1 MTSTVPRT
9 CTELVVD
16 QDRGLIL
23 TRSQPLN
30 AFDLR
35 RAYVLLGDA
44 GSGKTTEFKR
54 EAEALGNAAEL
65 LSARNFTTL
74 DVDSHT
80 EWQEKILFID
90 GLDEMRAGTT
100 DSLTPLDQIRNRL
113 DRLGRPWF
121 RISCREADWLG
132 NNDRQSLADVS
143 PDSQITVLRLDP
155 LDDDGIRALLTS
167 LDLPGDVGK
176 FIDQAR
182 QQGLGA
188 ILHNPQTLNLLAQA
202 VEQGGKWP
210 DSRQETFELAC
221 QRMASERNEDHLE
234 RADHISADA
243 AMDAAGYLCGLQ
255 LFAGTEG
262 YSLSRLLDSASFP
275 SVEELQ
281 DPPTQLP
288 DNSLMQALSTRL
300 FTGVVERRFSPVH
313 RHIAE
318 FLAGRYLAKLI
329 ENGLPV
335 ERVMALMTSPSDQRV
350 VTVLRGLSAWL
361 AVHSPTAR
369 RRLIDLDPVGVGLYG
384 DIKDLRPDDKR
395 LILASLAAFAEQ
407 GPLFGH
413 ERTDDRGG
421 WHMGST
427 AQAFRSLA
435 SAEMVPAINELIA
448 KPITGSRD
456 SRVMEFLLD
465 VLSVAED
472 SELVSLRGLA
482 PDLETIVRDPTRPEE
497 IKTPALDAFIRI
509 APSGEAA
516 TNTLIRLLRDIKS
529 GVVLDPDDQ
538 LRGTLLRSLYPTSL
552 SPVDLWRYAM
562 PRNQHNLSGRYDSFL
577 AYDLLTRTS
586 SQQIAGLL
594 DALGDNYTVPNTEL
608 RESMLHDLPFK
619 LLARGLEE
627 CGEETDLPRLYG
639 WLSIVADPLD
649 TFHWEGRD
657 IRPVQTWLEDHP
669 DIQKAIFLAWLRHC
683 DQADSDS
690 LNSIEFCDVLL
701 GSSLPSDF
709 GRWCLAAA
717 VELSDTEP
725 SVAQDL
731 LTQSY
736 HLLQD
741 HRMNEGLSLDILRSR
756 TLGHGGLEQRLE
768 ELCTPRPPNPE
779 LSEAQQRRR
788 ALLEERREEERRQQL
803 QRESDLQSQVTELR
817 DNRFFPRGLHSL
829 AQVYF
834 GKLGSSSQDAT
845 SDQRIREFIGGD
857 PDPDLVDAVLVALRG
872 AVYRDDIPEADE
884 TISLKLDSKFSF
896 LALPVLASLG
906 LLYNEDPA
914 LLGELDDTLKRNALA
929 IHYCVSPVL
938 NLDPNQPMPWFTR
951 LLEHDHELV
960 LQVLFQCA
968 HAAMR
973 AGVQFPPGLS
983 ELDRI
988 EHTHPILAHELTT
1001 RLLASFPVRAR
1012 QAQIP
1017 LLDRLLERLLK
1028 AGKPELK
1035 GLVEEKLAMKSMDI
1049 AQQIRWLTVGAL
1061 LSPERHLAT
1070 LEGNAGK
1077 SQTRVR
1083 YFAEFTC
1090 DRFRNGWFT
1099 DSPLVKNLCPQVV
1112 AAFIRL
1118 MGSSFAPIEIVGMGA
1133 VAGGPELDASWRIQ
1147 ELISLLSSN
1156 PSPEANRA
1164 LRDLINNPQLQLWKD
1179 QLRWA
1184 EERQRVLLRD
1194 ATYAHLSIE
1203 QVQRTLDNG
1212 LPANVADLVALLN
1225 DHLNDISRDIR
1236 GSSSNI
1242 WRQFWKEDRESDPRE
1257 PKHEESCRDALLAIL
1272 KERLP
1277 TQIDSA
1283 PEGRYVS
1290 DRRADIRVSF
1300 GGFNVPI
1307 EIKKNSHRHL
1317 WDAPKTQLVDQYS
1330 DTDPATSGHGIY
1342 LVLWFGADT
1351 TARSP
1356 VHQRP
1361 TTPDELR
1368 ELLEGDLTPEQTGKI
1383 SVRVLDVTKP

>member
-1 MTSTVPRT
+1 MTSPVART
-9 CTELVVD
+9 CTELD
-16 QDRGLIL
+16 LEKDRGLIP
-23 TRSQPLN
+23 TRSQPLDG
-30 AFDLR
+30 FELR

-54 EAEALGNAAEL
+54 EADALGDAAEL

-132 NNDRQSLADVS
+132 NNDRQSLAEVS

-188 ILHNPQTLNLLAQA
+188 ILHNPQTLKLLAQA

-221 QRMASERNEDHLE
+221 QKMASERNEDHLE

-262 YSLSRLLDSASFP
+262 YSLSRLLHSASFP

-288 DNSLMQALSTRL
+288 DNSLRQALSTRL

-335 ERVMALMTSPSDQRV
+335 ERVMALTTSPSDQRV

-395 LILASLAAFAEQ
+395 LILESLAAFAEQ

-435 SAEMVPAINELIA
+435 SAEMVPAINELIT
-448 KPITGSRD
+448 KPIAGSRD
-456 SRVMEFLLD
+456 SRVLEFLLD

-472 SELVSLRGLA
+472 SELVSLRGLTS
-482 PDLETIVRDPTRPEE
+482 DLEKIVRDPTRPKE

-509 APSGEAA
+509 APSGEDT

-562 PRNQHNLSGRYDSFL
+562 PRNEHNLYGRYDSFL
-577 AYDLLTRTS
+577 GYDLLTKTS

-594 DALGDNYTVPNTEL
+594 DALGDNDTDLNTEL

-639 WLSIVADPLD
+639 WLRVVADPLD
-649 TFHWEGRD
+649 RLHWEGRD
-657 IRPVQTWLEDHP
+657 IRPVQTWLENHP

-683 DQADSDS
+683 DQTDSDS
-690 LNSIEFCDVLL
+690 FNSIEFCDVLL

-709 GRWCLAAA
+709 GRWCLTAAA
-717 VELSDTEP
+717 ELSDTEP
-725 SVAQDL
+725 LVAQYL

-736 HLLQD
+736 RLLQD
-741 HRMNEGLSLDILRSR
+741 HRMDEGLSLDILRSR
-756 TLGHGGLEQRLE
+756 TRGHGGLEQRLE
-768 ELCTPRPPNPE
+768 ELCTPRPNPE
-779 LSEAQQRRR
+779 LSEAQQQPR
-788 ALLEERREEERRQQL
+788 ALLEERREKELGQQL
-803 QRESDLQSQVTELR
+803 ERESDLRSQVAELR
-817 DNRFFPRGLHSL
+817 ENRFFPRGLHSL

-834 GKLGSSSQDAT
+834 GKIGGTSKDAT
-845 SDQRIREFIGGD
+845 PDQRISEFIGGD
-857 PDPDLVDAVLVALRG
+857 PDLAEAVMAALRR

-884 TISLKLDSKFSF
+884 TISLNLDSKFSF
-896 LALPVLASLG
+896 LAFPVLASLE
-906 LLYNEDPA
+906 LLYNDDPA
-914 LLGELDDTLKRNALA
+914 PLDELDDTLKSNALA

-938 NLDPNQPMPWFTR
+938 NAYPGRPTPWFAR
-951 LLEHDHELV
+951 MLEHDHELV
-960 LQVLFQCA
+960 LEVLFRCA
-968 HAAMR
+968 HSAIRDGGA
-973 AGVQFPPGLS
+973 FPPGVRD
-983 ELDRI
+983 LDHI
-988 EHTHPILAHELTT
+988 EHTHPALTCEMTT
-1001 RLLASFPVRAR
+1001 RLLASFRVRAPK
-1012 QAQIP
+1012 AQMP
-1017 LLDRLLERLLK
+1017 LLDRLLDRMLK
-1028 AGKPELK
+1028 AGKPELEK
-1035 GLVEEKLAMKSMDI
+1035 LVEEKMSMKSMDI
-1049 AQQIRWLTVGAL
+1049 AQQIRWLTVGAM
-1061 LSPERHLAT
+1061 LSPERYLAAFE
-1070 LEGNAGK
+1070 EGVGK

-1083 YFAEFTC
+1083 YFGEFIC
-1090 DRFRNGWFT
+1090 DRFRNGWFA

-1118 MGSSFAPIEIVGMGA
+1118 MGSSFAPIESVGMGA
-1133 VAGGPELDASWRIQ
+1133 VAVGPELDASWRIQ

-1156 PSPEANRA
+1156 PGPEANRA
-1164 LRDLINNPQLQLWKD
+1164 LRDLINNPELLLWD
-1179 QLRWA
+1179 GHLRWA
-1184 EERQRVLLRD
+1184 EERQRLLLRD
-1194 ATYAHLSIE
+1194 ATYTHPSIE
-1203 QVQRTLDNG
+1203 QVQRTIHND
-1212 LPANVADLVALLN
+1212 LPANAADLAALLN
-1225 DHLNDISRDIR
+1225 DHLDYISRDIR

-1242 WRQFWKEDRESDPRE
+1242 WRQFWKDDRDSEPRE
-1257 PKHEESCRDALLAIL
+1257 PKHEESCRDALLTLL

-1277 TQIDSA
+1277 AAVDSA
-1283 PEGRYVS
+1283 PEGRYAS
-1290 DRRADIRVSF
+1290 DKRADVRVSY
-1300 GGFNVPI
+1300 GGFSVPI
-1307 EIKKNSHRHL
+1307 EIKKDCHRDL
-1317 WDAPKTQLVDQYS
+1317 WSALQEQLVEQYT
-1330 DTDPATSGHGIY
+1330 TDPATSGHGIY
-1342 LVLWFGADT
+1342 LVLWVCGDKIS
-1351 TARSP
+1351 RRP
-1356 VHQRP
+1356 DGNRP

>member
-23 TRSQPLN
+23 TRSQPWS

-54 EAEALGNAAEL
+54 EAEALDASAEFI
-65 LSARNFTTL
+65 SAREFSRT
-74 DVDSHT
+74 DVDSRP
-80 EWQEKILFID
+80 EWRGKTLFID
-90 GLDEMRAGTT
+90 GLDEMRAGEINRMA
-100 DSLTPLDQIRNRL
+100 PLDQIVTQL
-113 DRLGRPWF
+113 ERLGRPSF
-121 RISCREADWLG
+121 RLSCREADWLG
-132 NNDRQSLADVS
+132 ASDRRELEGVS
-143 PDSQITVLRLDP
+143 PDAQVTTLRLDP
-155 LDDDGIRALLTS
+155 LDDEGIRALLTS
-167 LDLPGDVGK
+167 LDLPGDVED
-176 FIDQAR
+176 FINQAR

-188 ILHNPQTLNLLAQA
+188 ILHNPQTLTLLAAA

-221 QRMASERNEDHLE
+221 QKMASEWNKEHLG
-234 RADHISADA
+234 RANFPQTDVI
-243 AMDAAGYLCGLQ
+243 MDAAGYLCALQ

-262 YSLSRLLDSASFP
+262 YSMSRLLDSTLFP

-281 DPPTQLP
+281 DPPNQLP

-300 FTGVVERRFSPVH
+300 FTGAVEQRVSPVH

-318 FLAGRYLAKLI
+318 YLAGRHLARLI
-329 ENGLPV
+329 QKGLPV
-335 ERVMALMTSPSDQRV
+335 ERVMALMTSPSDQSV

-384 DIKDLRPDDKR
+384 DIKDLPPDDKR
-395 LILASLAAFAEQ
+395 QILESLAAFAKQ

-413 ERTDDRGG
+413 ERPDDRGG

-435 SAEMVPAINELIA
+435 SAEMVPAIKELIA
-448 KPITGSRD
+448 EPVASSCS
-456 SRVMEFLLD
+456 SRVLEFLLD
-465 VLSVAED
+465 VLSVAEESD
-472 SELVSLRGLA
+472 LDSLRGLA
-482 PDLETIVRDPTRPEE
+482 SDLEPIVRDPTRPEE
-497 IKTPALDAFIRI
+497 IKTPALDAFLRI

-516 TNTLIRLLRDIKS
+516 TNTMIRLLDDIKS
-529 GVVLDPDDQ
+529 GVVLDPEDQ
-538 LRGTLLRSLYPTSL
+538 LRGTLLRSLYPASL
-552 SPVDLWRYAM
+552 SPVEFWRYAM
-562 PRNQHNLSGRYDSFL
+562 PRNQHYLYGRYDSFL
-577 AYDLLTRTS
+577 DYDLLTRTS

-594 DALGDNYTVPNTEL
+594 DALGDNDTDLRTEL
-608 RESMLHDLPFK
+608 RESMLYDLPFK

-649 TFHWEGRD
+649 SFHWEGRD

-683 DQADSDS
+683 DQTDSDS

-736 HLLQD
+736 RLLQD

-756 TLGHGGLEQRLE
+756 TRGHGGLEQRLE
-768 ELCTPRPPNPE
+768 ELCTPRPNPE

-788 ALLEERREEERRQQL
+788 ALLEERREKERGQQL
-803 QRESDLQSQVTELR
+803 ERESDLRSQVAELR
-817 DNRFFPRGLHSL
+817 ENRFFPRGLHSL

-834 GKLGSSSQDAT
+834 GKIGGTSQDAT
-845 SDQRIREFIGGD
+845 PDQRISEFIGGD
-857 PDPDLVDAVLVALRG
+857 PDLAEAVMAALRR

-884 TISLKLDSKFSF
+884 TISLNLDSKFSF
-896 LALPVLASLG
+896 LAFPVLASLE

-914 LLGELDDTLKRNALA
+914 LLGELDDTLKSNALA

-938 NLDPNQPMPWFTR
+938 NAYPGRPTPWFAR
-951 LLEHDHELV
+951 LLDHDHELV
-960 LQVLFQCA
+960 LGVLFRCV

-973 AGVQFPPGLS
+973 AGVQFPPGLRD
-983 ELDRI
+983 LDNI
-988 EHTHPILAHELTT
+988 EHTHPALAFELTT

-1017 LLDRLLERLLK
+1017 LLDRLLEKLLK
-1028 AGKPELK
+1028 AGKPELEE
-1035 GLVEEKLAMKSMDI
+1035 LVEEKLAMKSMDI

-1061 LSPERHLAT
+1061 LSPERHLAA
-1070 LEGNAGK
+1070 LEENADK

-1083 YFAEFTC
+1083 HFAGFIC
-1090 DRFRNGWFT
+1090 DLSRKDWFS
-1099 DSPLVKNLCPQVV
+1099 DSPLVKNLCPQAV

-1118 MGSSFAPIEIVGMGA
+1118 MGSSFAPIEIVGRGP
-1133 VAGGPELDASWRIQ
+1133 VSGGPELSASWRI
-1147 ELISLLSSN
+1147 EDLISLLSSN
-1156 PSPEANRA
+1156 SSPEANMA
-1164 LRDLINNPQLQLWKD
+1164 LRDLIDNLRLQLWKD
-1179 QLRWA
+1179 QLRRA
-1184 EERQRVLLRD
+1184 EERQRVLLRN
-1194 ATYAHLSIE
+1194 ATYTHPSIE
-1203 QVQRTLDNG
+1203 QVQRTIHND
-1212 LPANVADLVALLN
+1212 LPANAADLAALLN
-1225 DHLNDISRDIR
+1225 DHLDYISRDIR

-1242 WRQFWKEDRESDPRE
+1242 WRQFWKDDRDSEPRE
-1257 PKHEESCRDALLAIL
+1257 PKHEESCRDALLTLL

-1277 TQIDSA
+1277 TAVDSA
-1283 PEGRYVS
+1283 PEGRYAS
-1290 DRRADIRVSF
+1290 DKRADVRVSY

-1307 EIKKNSHRHL
+1307 EIKKDCHRDL
-1317 WDAPKTQLVDQYS
+1317 WSALQEQLVEQYT
-1330 DTDPATSGHGIY
+1330 TDPATSGHGIY
-1342 LVLWFGADT
+1342 LVLWTGGDKIS
-1351 TARSP
+1351 RRP
-1356 VHQRP
+1356 DGNRP

>member
-1 MTSTVPRT
+1 MTSPVART

-16 QDRGLIL
+16 QDSGLIL
-23 TRSQPLN
+23 TGSQPMN

-54 EAEALGNAAEL
+54 EAEALGDAAEL
-65 LSARNFTTL
+65 LSARNFITL
-74 DVDSHT
+74 DVDSHAK
-80 EWQEKILFID
+80 WQEKILFID
-90 GLDEMRAGTT
+90 GLDEMRAGTS

-113 DRLGRPWF
+113 DRLGQPWF

-132 NNDRQSLADVS
+132 NNDRQSLAEVS

-188 ILHNPQTLNLLAQA
+188 ILHNPQTLKLLAQA

-221 QRMASERNEDHLE
+221 QKMASERNEDHLE
-234 RADHISADA
+234 RADDISADA
-243 AMDAAGYLCGLQ
+243 VMDAAGYLCVLQ

-275 SVEELQ
+275 SVEEIQ
-281 DPPTQLP
+281 NPPTQLP
-288 DNSLMQALSTRL
+288 DSSLRQALSTRL
-300 FTGVVERRFSPVH
+300 FTGVVERRVSPIH

-335 ERVMALMTSPSDQRV
+335 ERVMALMTSPSDQKV

-395 LILASLAAFAEQ
+395 LILESLAAFAEQ

-448 KPITGSRD
+448 KPVAGSCD
-456 SRVMEFLLD
+456 SRVLEFLLD

-472 SELVSLRGLA
+472 PELDSLRGLA
-482 PDLETIVRDPTRPEE
+482 SDLEPIVRDPTRPEK
-497 IKTPALDAFIRI
+497 IKTPALDAFLRI
-509 APSGEAA
+509 APSGEAT
-516 TNTLIRLLRDIKS
+516 TNTLIRLLDDIKS

-538 LRGTLLRSLYPTSL
+538 LRGTLLRNLYPPSL
-552 SPVDLWRYAM
+552 SPVELWHYAM
-562 PRNQHNLSGRYDSFL
+562 PRNQHNLYGRYDSFL
-577 AYDLLTRTS
+577 DYDLLTRTS

-594 DALGDNYTVPNTEL
+594 DALGDNDTDLRTEL
-608 RESMLHDLPFK
+608 RESMLYDLPLK

-627 CGEETDLPRLYG
+627 CGEEIDLPRLYG

-649 TFHWEGRD
+649 SFHWEGRD

-669 DIQKAIFLAWLRHC
+669 DIQEAIFLAWLRHC
-683 DQADSDS
+683 DQTDSDS

-701 GSSLPSDF
+701 RSSPPSDF
-709 GRWCLAAA
+709 GLWCLEAAA
-717 VELSDTEP
+717 ELADAEP

-736 HLLQD
+736 RLLQG
-741 HRMNEGLSLDILRSR
+741 HRINEGLSLDILRSR
-756 TLGHGGLEQRLE
+756 TRGHGGLEQRLE
-768 ELCTPRPPNPE
+768 ELCTPRPKPE
-779 LSEAQQRRR
+779 LSEAQQRRH
-788 ALLEERREEERRQQL
+788 ALLEERREKERGQQL
-803 QRESDLQSQVTELR
+803 ERESDLRSQVAELR
-817 DNRFFPRGLHSL
+817 ENRFFPRGLHSL

-834 GKLGSSSQDAT
+834 GKIGGTSQDAT
-845 SDQRIREFIGGD
+845 PDQRISEFIGGD
-857 PDPDLVDAVLVALRG
+857 PDLAEAVMTALRR
-872 AVYRDDIPEADE
+872 AVYRDDLPEADE
-884 TISLKLDSKFSF
+884 TISLNLDSKFSF
-896 LALPVLASLG
+896 LAFPVLASLE
-906 LLYNEDPA
+906 LLYNDDPA
-914 LLGELDDTLKRNALA
+914 QLDELDDTLKSNALA
-929 IHYCVSPVL
+929 THYCVSPVL
-938 NLDPNQPMPWFTR
+938 NAYPGRPTPWFAR
-951 LLEHDHELV
+951 MLEHDHELV
-960 LQVLFQCA
+960 VEVLFGCA
-968 HAAMR
+968 HSAMR
-973 AGVQFPPGLS
+973 DGGAFPPGLRD
-983 ELDRI
+983 LDNI
-988 EHTHPILAHELTT
+988 EHTHPALAFELTT

-1017 LLDRLLERLLK
+1017 LLDRLLEKLLK
-1028 AGKPELK
+1028 AGKPELEE
-1035 GLVEEKLAMKSMDI
+1035 LVEEKLAMKSMDI

-1061 LSPERHLAT
+1061 LSPERHLSA
-1070 LEGNAGK
+1070 LEENADK

-1083 YFAEFTC
+1083 HFAGFICGLSRKE
-1090 DRFRNGWFT
+1090 WFS
-1099 DSPLVKNLCPQVV
+1099 DSLLVKNLCPQAV

-1118 MGSSFAPIEIVGMGA
+1118 MGSSFAPIEIVGRGP
-1133 VAGGPELDASWRIQ
+1133 VSGGPELSASWRI
-1147 ELISLLSSN
+1147 EDLILLLSSN
-1156 PSPEANRA
+1156 SSPEANRA
-1164 LRDLINNPQLQLWKD
+1164 LRDLINDPPLQLWKD

-1194 ATYAHLSIE
+1194 ATYSHPSVE

-1212 LPANVADLVALLN
+1212 LPANATDLAALLN
-1225 DHLNDISRDIR
+1225 DHLDYISRDIR
-1236 GSSSNI
+1236 GSNSNI
-1242 WRQFWKEDRESDPRE
+1242 WRQFWMDDRDSEPRE
-1257 PKHEESCRDALLAIL
+1257 PKHEESCRDALLTLL

-1277 TQIDSA
+1277 TAVDSA
-1283 PEGRYVS
+1283 PERRYAS
-1290 DRRADIRVSF
+1290 DTRADICVSY

-1307 EIKKNSHRHL
+1307 EIKKDCHRDL
-1317 WDAPKTQLVDQYS
+1317 WSALQEQLVEQYT
-1330 DTDPATSGHGIY
+1330 TDPATSGHGIY
-1342 LVLWFGADT
+1342 LVLWTGGDEIS
-1351 TARSP
+1351 RRP
-1356 VHQRP
+1356 DGNRP